1 MVLRTDLTYLNLS
14 MSLFTQP
21 VRRILAEKRTWLAL
35 AIIVPLVLLVTCVH
49 GTLFSS
55 RSVVA
60 RVYLQARY
68 IDTRTAHFSEPS
80 TLDHCIT
87 LATSCPHPRPSCLV
101 PRRRVRNGTLFGS
114 STAPWA
120 VR

>member
-68 IDTRTAHFSEPS
+68 IDTRTAHFSEAV
-80 TLDHCIT
+80 HKAQVI
-87 LATSCPHPRPSCLV
+87 
-101 PRRRVRNGTLFGS
+101 S
-114 STAPWA
+114 SDRIVVAA
-120 VR
+120 GLG